1 MLTHDKSFLQ
11 RENSTHEEKV
21 QRLEEKLD
29 RTEQSLLESKKQA
42 EKYMDRV
49 LNTNDDLKLKF
60 DQQYTNEMHDLKERY
75 SKDLEMVKNNLIDV
89 YETKT
94 NHLTERRDEHERR
107 SNKLEK

>member
-1 MLTHDKSFLQ
+1 
-11 RENSTHEEKV
+11 
-21 QRLEEKLD
+21 
-29 RTEQSLLESKKQA
+29 
-42 EKYMDRV
+42 MDRV

-94 NHLTERRDEHERR
+94 THLTERRDELERR
-107 SNKLEK
+107 SNKLEKQIADKCTAYEELLYEFRTFQKTTD